1 MRRCE
6 TQSIGFERPCQGHRW
21 LHQRPS
27 PINGIDESSA
37 AVWESWFAKV
47 FSLSYARN
55 IKAITFISQDWG
67 QYPSNGVQWADAR
80 LQNNE
85 LVSRAFFAE
94 TSKARYLKQS
104 PTLFEELGYT
114 P

>member
-1 MRRCE
+1 MASSKTEPDQRHRRIQRCRLGE
-6 TQSIGFERPCQGHRW
+6 LVRQGLLTELRAEHQSDR
-21 LHQRPS
+21 LHQP
-27 PINGIDESSA
+27 G
-37 AVWESWFAKV
+37 
-47 FSLSYARN
+47 L
-55 IKAITFISQDWG
+55 G